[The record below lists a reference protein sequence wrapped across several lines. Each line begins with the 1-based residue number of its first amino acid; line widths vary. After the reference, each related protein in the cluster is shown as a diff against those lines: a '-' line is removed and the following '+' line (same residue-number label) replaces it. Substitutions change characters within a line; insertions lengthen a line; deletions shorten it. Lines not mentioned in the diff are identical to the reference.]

1 MDPDP
6 DPGGPKT
13 CGSSGSGSAT
23 LVAVFQ
29 ILLQIVLILVN
40 LLQIVVILVGTNN
53 HGDTPD
59 RIAEGLKAIC
69 SLIREKLP
77 KAFLILLVSISLLPG
92 LPTADY
98 FIERKNLSDS

>member
-1 MDPDP
+1 
-6 DPGGPKT
+6 
-13 CGSSGSGSAT
+13 
-23 LVAVFQ
+23 VFQ

-59 RIAEGLKAIC
+59 QIAEGLKAIC

-77 KAFLILLVSISLLPG
+77 KAFLILLVSITLLPG
-92 LPTADY
+92 LLTAGY
-98 FIERKNLSDS
+98 FIEKKPE